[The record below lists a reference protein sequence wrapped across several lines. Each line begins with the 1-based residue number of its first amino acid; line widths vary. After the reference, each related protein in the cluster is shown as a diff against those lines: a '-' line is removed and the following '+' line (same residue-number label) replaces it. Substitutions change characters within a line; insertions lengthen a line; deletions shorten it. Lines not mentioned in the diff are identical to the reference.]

1 MNNKYTRNFY
11 VVLFNKYHK
20 DIKTQLELFFEK
32 QRNFQLKLSINRD
45 NTSWQTHQNIKDAMK
60 LESMHTEINTEKNLR
75 QITINPK
82 NNSLEYITL
91 LKIISGILLEKYKK
105 SEHSLYKF
113 IEKLSNN
120 EVKTWEQKQNSR
132 IKKNLINHI
141 EIKIKIYNSKR
152 KVESKK
158 IKDVILEIKNL
169 KYTTDNCYKN
179 RLELIS
185 KLEKLLINHD
195 GKKFDIYKYLN
206 YLPDNLFIRL
216 RKV

>member
-1 MNNKYTRNFY
+1 MDDKYTRNLY
-11 VVLFNKYHK
+11 VLLFKKYHK
-20 DIKTQLELFFEK
+20 DIKTQLNCFFEK
-32 QRNFQLKLSINRD
+32 QRNFQLILELNRNNSPGRSNKDVNMSI
-45 NTSWQTHQNIKDAMK
+45 K

-75 QITINPK
+75 QIAINPK
-82 NNSLEYITL
+82 NNSLEFITL
-91 LKIISGILLEKYKK
+91 LKIISLILLVKYKK

-120 EVKTWEQKQNSR
+120 VVKTWDEKQKSK
-132 IKKNLINHI
+132 IKKKLINHI
-141 EIKIKIYNSKR
+141 KIKRKIYNSER

-158 IKDVILEIKNL
+158 IKAIILEIKNL

-185 KLEKLLINHD
+185 KLENLLINHD
-195 GKKFDIYKYLN
+195 VKKFDISKYVN

>member
-1 MNNKYTRNFY
+1 MDDKYTRNLY
-11 VVLFNKYHK
+11 VLLFKKYHK
-20 DIKTQLELFFEK
+20 DIKTQLELFYEK
-32 QRNFQLKLSINRD
+32 QRNFQLKLEINRD
-45 NTSWQTHQNIKDAMK
+45 NSSWQTHQNIKDAMK
-60 LESMHTEINTEKNLR
+60 LESMHTEIDTEKNLR

-82 NNSLEYITL
+82 NNSLEFISL
-91 LKIISGILLEKYKK
+91 LKIISGILLVKYKK

-120 EVKTWEQKQNSR
+120 LVKTWTQKQNSR

-141 EIKIKIYNSKR
+141 EIKIKIYNSER

-158 IKDVILEIKNL
+158 IKDVISEIKTLN
-169 KYTTDNCYKN
+169 YTTDNCYKN
-179 RLELIS
+179 RLELIG

-195 GKKFDIYKYLN
+195 GKKFDISKYVN

-216 RKV
+216 KKV